1 MSNKN
6 ANLKR
11 KAAGAA
17 ADEQQTIWEPE
28 NDLLRHLVLTAILRN
43 NPIPVA
49 YRLNYVANFFVG
61 PLVKHMEE
69 THKMTRPEWIVLFCL
84 NQQAGLNAQQISN
97 VTGRHKTSISTA
109 VRQLQTEEADRPQH
123 RRQGRAPPGSSRY
136 RDGAEDLQV
145 HSQQVRRAR
154 GRHDRMPRSRGAHRL
169 DRDTRQDDR
178 QQLKLGEAL
187 LISGFLPGRRRGYSA
202 ASAFCSVG

>member
-6 ANLKR
+6 ANVKR
-11 KAAGAA
+11 KAAGVP
-17 ADEQQTIWEPE
+17 ADEQQTVWEPE
-28 NDLLRHLVLTAILRN
+28 NDLVRHLVLTAILRN

-61 PLVKHMEE
+61 PLIKHMEE

-109 VRQLQTEEADRPQH
+109 VRQLQTKKLIVRNTDIKDG
-123 RRQGRAPPGSSRY
+123 RRQVLRVTDAGQKIYKSILSKF
-136 RDGAEDLQV
+136 V
-145 HSQQVRRAR
+145 AR
-154 GRHDRMPRSRGAHRL
+154 EGDMIACL
-169 DRDTRQDDR
+169 DRAERS
-178 QQLKLGEAL
+178 AL
-187 LISGFLPGRRRGYSA
+187 IAILDKMIANSSSWAKPY
-202 ASAFCSVG
+202 